1 MKPTKPMNSYMTAED
16 AGAGLRQYL
25 SEIASV
31 PLLTPREEI
40 ALAKRI
46 KKGDAEARTHMI
58 RANLRLVVKIALNYT
73 NFGLPLLDLIEEG
86 NIGLMKAVERFDP
99 AKGAKLSTYAIW
111 WIKQAIKSA
120 LHDQAKVIRVPRHSA
135 IKLSKMQ
142 SISLQM
148 SEALGREPTEDELSE
163 ELGLDS
169 RSIAVLKC
177 AAARPSSLD
186 APISDEAGDEIAELV
201 PDDHEQSPFESLRDK
216 DLREK
221 VSSAFSI
228 LNERERKI
236 IFARF
241 GLEGDDPTTLEDL
254 GETLGITRERTRQL
268 QNAALAKLRRVLT
281 QDESLLPP
289 PIPAAA

>member
-1 MKPTKPMNSYMTAED
+1 MKTYMIANEV
-16 AGAGLRQYL
+16 GAGLKNYM
-25 SEIASV
+25 SEIGQV
-31 PLLTPREEI
+31 PLLTPAEEI
-40 ALAKRI
+40 ALAGRI
-46 KKGDAEARTHMI
+46 QQGDAEARTHMI

-73 NFGLPLLDLIEEG
+73 NFGLPLPDLIEEG

-99 AKGAKLSTYAIW
+99 AKGAKLSTYASW
-111 WIKQAIKSA
+111 WIKQAIKTA
-120 LHDQAKVIRVPRHSA
+120 LHDQAKIIRLPRHSA

-169 RSIAVLKC
+169 RSFSALKC

-186 APISDEAGDEIAELV
+186 APIADEAGDEIAELV

-241 GLEGDDPTTLEDL
+241 GLDGDDPTTLEDL

-281 QDESLLPP
+281 QNESLLPP

>member
-1 MKPTKPMNSYMTAED
+1 MMTNYITAED
-16 AGAGLRQYL
+16 NGAGLRNYL
-25 SEIASV
+25 REISRV

-46 KKGDAEARTHMI
+46 RKGDAEARTHMI

-120 LHDQAKVIRVPRHSA
+120 LHHQAKIIRLPRHSA

-169 RSIAVLKC
+169 RSIAALKC

-186 APISDEAGDEIAELV
+186 APIADQAEDEVAELV
-201 PDDHEQSPFESLRDK
+201 PDDHEQSPFESLCDK

-241 GLEGDDPTTLEDL
+241 GLDGDDPTTLEDL
-254 GETLGITRERTRQL
+254 GETLGITRERTRKL

-281 QDESLLPP
+281 QDESLLLTPV
-289 PIPAAA
+289 PAAA

>member
-1 MKPTKPMNSYMTAED
+1 MNSYMTAED

-31 PLLTPREEI
+31 SLLTPREEI

-46 KKGDAEARTHMI
+46 KMGDAEARTHMI

-73 NFGLPLLDLIEEG
+73 NFGLPLSDLIEEG

-120 LHDQAKVIRVPRHSA
+120 LNDQAKIIRLPRHSA
-135 IKLSKMQ
+135 IKFSKMQ

-169 RSIAVLKC
+169 RSISALKC

-186 APISDEAGDEIAELV
+186 APIADEAGDEIAELV

-221 VSSAFSI
+221 VGSAFSI

-241 GLEGDDPTTLEDL
+241 GLDGDDPTTLEDL

-268 QNAALAKLRRVLT
+268 QKAALAKLRRVLT

>member
-1 MKPTKPMNSYMTAED
+1 MKTYMIANEV
-16 AGAGLRQYL
+16 GAGLKKYM
-25 SEIASV
+25 SEIGQV
-31 PLLTPREEI
+31 PLLTPAEEI
-40 ALAKRI
+40 ALAGQI
-46 KKGDAEARTHMI
+46 QQGDGEARTLMI
-58 RANLRLVVKIALNYT
+58 RANLRLVVKVALNYT

-120 LHDQAKVIRVPRHSA
+120 LHDQAKIIRLPRHSA

-169 RSIAVLKC
+169 RSISALKRV
-177 AAARPSSLD
+177 AARPSSLD
-186 APISDEAGDEIAELV
+186 APIADEAGDEIAELV

-241 GLEGDDPTTLEDL
+241 GLDGDDPTTLEDL

-289 PIPAAA
+289 PIPVAA

>member
-1 MKPTKPMNSYMTAED
+1 MNSYMTAED
-16 AGAGLRQYL
+16 ASAGLRQYL
-25 SEIASV
+25 REIASV
-31 PLLTPREEI
+31 PLLTPCEEI
-40 ALAKRI
+40 AIAKQI
-46 KKGDAEARTHMI
+46 KKGDEEARTRMI

-120 LHDQAKVIRVPRHSA
+120 LHDQAKIIRLPRHSA

-169 RSIAVLKC
+169 RSIAELKS
-177 AAARPSSLD
+177 AGMRPSSLD
-186 APISDEAGDEIAELV
+186 APIANEAEDEIAELV

-241 GLEGDDPTTLEDL
+241 GLDGDEPTTLDDL

-268 QNAALAKLRRVLT
+268 QNAALAKLRRMLT

-289 PIPAAA
+289 PVPAAA